1 MKTVKMIKTMVC
13 KNTSGVN
20 QVYGPPGKEFS
31 LDNKIADNL
40 IKEGAAKDVKP
51 VVAVEESTAGAVSE

>member
-1 MKTVKMIKTMVC
+1 MVC